1 MTVST
6 TDSVIEYEGNG
17 VTTAFPVPF
26 KFPANGDLVVT
37 KVYNDVSSTLVLGTD
52 YSVVGAGASS
62 GGAVIT
68 TIAPPLGATINI
80 SRDVAP
86 VQETDLRNQGRYFA
100 ETHENVFDYL
110 TMLIQQCFSGLS
122 RALKR
127 PLGKDYFYAENRRI
141 TNVSDPIEDRDAANK
156 EWTQQYVGSVI
167 SSGTGPINL
176 ASNVIY
182 LSPTG
187 SPYTV
192 QDMSNTTDLDKGAGL
207 IARAS
212 RHLNDLTG
220 LIGLIGR
227 YAGDMV
233 QTAAYWGGWSVYAD
247 GPVGGGT
254 YVWDPARPRSE
265 HNAGNVISPT
275 VPWDGLES
283 SFAAYIAK
291 TGETEPSALGCW
303 VLVPEHGREFNVLQW
318 GAKNN
323 ATVNG
328 ANDAMIQPLL
338 NYVEAAVGGGFGGIV
353 YFPRGNYRFLTYFNV
368 RDRTTLRGEGTS
380 ATILQFPAST
390 VGNCITF
397 GPTGPNHPTRPAGEY
412 VFANRLEKLAVSAS
426 NVYKGLDRALV
437 YTDGAHEHSGL
448 YEVVLRDF
456 VSYGVHYSSGN
467 GGPASF
473 KLSSV
478 EMYGSDTA
486 PSSGVKRGL
495 VCNAGG
501 AQIVVE
507 HSTITGGDSN
517 PLAQGIAMFKDNLV
531 LSAVH
536 FENCNVGVSLSQ
548 IDAAAPKSNTILS
561 ITGNSTVTPGHLVDI
576 SSTFQGS
583 VSAHGLVNTSLAVT
597 GLGVL
602 INRKTGEAFLDQALG
617 SYTYPQ
623 AVSPGSSIA
632 HAKIGVSG
640 GVATVIKQTGRT
652 ISVSRTGVGVVRV
665 TVSPAFQDADFTVTA
680 NSRPSGGGAMFT
692 EVSPVSASQFDI
704 KTYNQAGTAT
714 DPSILWFDV
723 LI

>member
-141 TNVSDPIEDRDAANK
+141 TNVADPIDNMDAVNK
-156 EWTQQYVGSVI
+156 EWMQEYVGSVI
-167 SSGTGPINL
+167 GSGTGPINL

-182 LSPTG
+182 LSPSG
-187 SPYTV
+187 VPYTV
-192 QDMSNTTDLDKGAGL
+192 QDMSSTSDLNKGAAL
-207 IARAS
+207 IGRAT
-212 RHLNDLTG
+212 RHLDSVVKLVG
-220 LIGLIGR
+220 LSGR
-227 YAGDMV
+227 YAGDTV
-233 QTAAYWGGWSVYAD
+233 VTDGYWPGLTSTSI
-247 GPVGGGT
+247 GPVGGGV
-254 YVWDPARPRSE
+254 YVWVPSQPKSS
-265 HNAGNVISPT
+265 HNAGKYISPT
-275 VPWDGLES
+275 VPWDGQEAT
-283 SFAAYIAK
+283 FASYIAR
-291 TGETEPSALGCW
+291 TGETIPGGNGCW
-303 VLVPEHGREFNVLQW
+303 VLVTEDNVFNALQW
-318 GAKNN
+318 GAKND
-323 ATVNG
+323 ATANG

-390 VGNCITF
+390 AGNCITF

-456 VSYGVHYSSGN
+456 VSYGVHYNTGN

-486 PSSGVKRGL
+486 PSFGVKRGL

-548 IDAAAPKSNTILS
+548 SDAAAPKSNTILS

-714 DPSILWFDV
+714 DPSILWFDI